1 MKKPKG
7 GDTLMLTEDRWQMER
22 KLMQNNFPQFVPFAE
37 PPWFGFQGYLIGR
50 KTGRRYEVVIEGDE
64 RKYPHFKPAVYLN
77 PQIGRHWINP
87 EHYGWSGRPQRLQ
100 LCLDSLDW
108 KPARSSFA
116 NMLLRVIKY
125 VEEFDA

>member
-1 MKKPKG
+1 MR
-7 GDTLMLTEDRWQMER
+7 ES
-22 KLMQNNFPQFVPFAE
+22 FPQFKPFAE

-50 KTGRRYEVVIEGDE
+50 KSGKRYEVVMEGDE
-64 RKYPHFKPAVYLN
+64 RKYPHYKPAAYLN
-77 PQIGRHWINP
+77 PRIGWHWVTP
-87 EHYGWSGRPQRLQ
+87 GHYGWSGRPRLPQ